1 MLYNLVERG
10 TTVAIGSFSYSES
23 PIAANV
29 TETEAKTIRDY
40 SEIDVYMNE
49 SCIAHQLFSTSLF
62 LLKKFLLHLF
72 YLLF

>member
-23 PIAANV
+23 PIAAKV
-29 TETEAKTIRDY
+29 TETEAKTIWDY

-49 SCIAHQLFSTSLF
+49 SCIAHQLFSISLF
-62 LLKKFLLHLF
+62 LLKKFLSHLF